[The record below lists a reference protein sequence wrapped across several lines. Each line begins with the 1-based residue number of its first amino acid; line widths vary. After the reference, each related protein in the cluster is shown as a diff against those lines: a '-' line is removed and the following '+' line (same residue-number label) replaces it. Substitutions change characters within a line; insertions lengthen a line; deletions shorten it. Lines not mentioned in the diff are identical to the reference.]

1 MQPYVCG
8 VFRRLQKSQ
17 EAIQQHVGGLLT
29 GCSNLSHYQIS
40 VFPDLR
46 LNNTTAQAEE
56 VINDKNVH
64 HVNVLLVGRVAFMTT
79 IRPYGFTTFFNC
91 KTKYFITSRMAQ
103 PYSKPSHLPCSQ
115 FFQCQR
121 GERCYKQA
129 WISSKEAFN

>member
-40 VFPDLR
+40 VFPGLR

-56 VINDKNVH
+56 LINDDKNVH
-64 HVNVLLVGRVAFMTT
+64 HMNVLLVGWVAFMTT
-79 IRPYGFTTFFNC
+79 IRPDGFTTFFIAKIILNNISDGSALQQ
-91 KTKYFITSRMAQ
+91 TLTPPLFPIFPVSV
-103 PYSKPSHLPCSQ
+103 
-115 FFQCQR
+115 R
-121 GERCYKQA
+121 GEALQA
-129 WISSKEAFN
+129 STDLQQGSI

>member
-40 VFPDLR
+40 VFPGLR

-56 VINDKNVH
+56 LINDDKNVH
-64 HVNVLLVGRVAFMTT
+64 HMNVLLVG
-79 IRPYGFTTFFNC
+79 
-91 KTKYFITSRMAQ
+91 
-103 PYSKPSHLPCSQ
+103 
-115 FFQCQR
+115 
-121 GERCYKQA
+121 
-129 WISSKEAFN
+129 

>member
-8 VFRRLQKSQ
+8 VFKRLQKSQ

-56 VINDKNVH
+56 LINDKNVH
-64 HVNVLLVGRVAFMTT
+64 HVNVLLIGWVAFMTT
-79 IRPYGFTTFFNC
+79 IRPDGFTIFF
-91 KTKYFITSRMAQ
+91 IA
-103 PYSKPSHLPCSQ
+103 
-115 FFQCQR
+115 
-121 GERCYKQA
+121 KQ
-129 WISSKEAFN
+129 NT